1 MVGEYS
7 EYILIE
13 QPAIELFK
21 SLSYNYQNCYHE
33 TFGKSGTLGR
43 ETPSDVVLISRVKQ
57 SLIALSPSV
66 SSEAINL
73 AIEELTRDRS
83 VLNPANANREI
94 YKMLRKM
101 LRDGVKV
108 PIKKEDG
115 SEEIETIKVID
126 FNNPDK
132 NNSYCV

>member
-1 MVGEYS
+1 MFNELNLVEQ
-7 EYILIE
+7 LCIE
-13 QPAIELFK
+13 IFQ
-21 SLSYNYQNCYHE
+21 SLGYEYQNCYHE

-43 ETPSDVVLISRVKQ
+43 ETPSDVVLTSRLKQ
-57 SLIALSPSV
+57 SLIALNPLV
-66 SSEAINL
+66 SSEAIDL

-83 VLNPANANREI
+83 VLNPANANREV
-94 YKMLRKM
+94 YKM

-126 FNNPDK
+126 FNNPEK
-132 NNSYCV
+132 MTFFLSLNSG